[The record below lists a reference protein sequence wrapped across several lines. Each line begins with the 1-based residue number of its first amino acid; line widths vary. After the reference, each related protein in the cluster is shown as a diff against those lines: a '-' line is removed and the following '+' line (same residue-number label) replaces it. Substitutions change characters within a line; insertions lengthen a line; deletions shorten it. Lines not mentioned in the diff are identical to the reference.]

1 MKKRL
6 AYLTTALILGATAA
20 AGGMGTVSAVFAE
33 DSLKTIGEKTDD
45 TLEVK
50 VKNTTGKEIKGIAFY
65 SEENEDFGENL
76 LADGDAFAADEQRV
90 LYYAPVESDEEI
102 PGYVIRLTFA
112 DDKTVTLHEV
122 KLSDVSEDGVA
133 LCATGDGI
141 GYVSYKS
148 VSEGKDVDTKRVEL
162 AYLSYDD
169 VSTGNGE
176 DAEAG
181 GMFEECMNDGLMD

>member
-6 AYLTTALILGATAA
+6 AYLATALILGATTA

-33 DSLKTIGEKTDD
+33 DLKVIGEETGD

-50 VKNTTGKEIKGIAFY
+50 VKNSTGKEIKGIAFY
-65 SEENEDFGENL
+65 SEEKEEFGENL
-76 LADGDAFAADEQRV
+76 LKDGDVLAADEQRV
-90 LYYAPVESDEEI
+90 LYYLPSDSDEEI
-102 PGYVIRLTFA
+102 PAYVIRLTFA

-122 KLSDVSEDGVA
+122 KLSDASEDGFA

-176 DAEAG
+176 DSEAG